1 MTTFYTYP
9 DTTPIK
15 SGGAKEFFK
24 SALETAREI
33 DRGNHVTAKHTIF
46 VEADDL
52 AALLKAERRELRELI
67 QFLRGQKKV
76 LFPTLIKKMRR
87 AQITL
92 NKDLA
97 VLERCSLV
105 KVEQEVNPG
114 HGRRKVI
121 IPLYG
126 KQPLEFKAIV

>member
-1 MTTFYTYP
+1 MVK
-9 DTTPIK
+9 IK

-52 AALLKAERRELRELI
+52 AALLKAERRELI

-97 VLERCSLV
+97 VLERCSLI

>member
-1 MTTFYTYP
+1 MVK
-9 DTTPIK
+9 IK

-52 AALLKAERRELRELI
+52 AALLKAERRELI